1 MEKRGALKYAPLP
14 IRRDTMNTKYR
25 VVEPPRTIEIAAS
38 RKVTV
43 GKTLVVAA
51 SITALAANVTAV
63 LYDGVDASGVVVQ
76 RLSVVPNM
84 TVGGSFPDGVL
95 FEHGL
100 FVALAG
106 ANVSLT
112 LSYFTGLEE
121 HNAVNENG
129 SD

>member
-1 MEKRGALKYAPLP
+1 MG
-14 IRRDTMNTKYR
+14 TKYR

-38 RKVTV
+38 RVVTV
-43 GKTLVVAA
+43 GKTLVVAS
-51 SITALAANVTAV
+51 SITALAANVTAI
-63 LYDGVDASGVVVQ
+63 LYDGADAAGTVVQ

-84 TVGGSFPDGVL
+84 TIGGSFPDWIL

-121 HNAVNENG
+121 HGPVTENG